1 MRLTPI
7 LFILFILSGLWS
19 GSIQAAAP
27 VSVLVDPSTYVLIRP
42 TSAQLAA
49 ANNLGGGGGGG
60 SYIFTAA
67 DFNES
72 GSTISIDFTNGQKA
86 TSLIPGYLT
95 AADWITFNAKAP
107 TASPTFTG
115 TPIAPTA
122 AADTNTTQIA
132 TTAFVIGQGY
142 LKSATASSTYQG
154 LDSDLTSIAALAT
167 TAFGRGLLAETSAST
182 LRTTLSLV
190 PGTNFLPYPSGT
202 PTGSKFL
209 RDDNSW
215 VAIAGGGDALVAN
228 PLSQFAATTSAQ
240 LAGVLSDE
248 AGASGGFVRS
258 GYLGT
263 AATEAATA
271 FQPADAD
278 LTTYA
283 NITPSANVQS
293 LLGAADYSAM
303 RTQLSLVPGTNVQAF
318 DADLSTYAGITPSA
332 NTQTFLGAANYAAM
346 RTQLGLV
353 ISTDVQ
359 AFDSDLTTWGGVTPG
374 SGVPTF
380 LTTPSSANLA
390 AAITDETGTGA
401 VVLAT
406 SPTFPGNL
414 TITGNATPATTTAG
428 TLSFDTNA
436 WATSRGSFQAYDGTA
451 NIILLGALASDTP
464 SNGQVPTWN
473 TGGTITWENAGTGN
487 VTNNATL
494 ASGNLVLGGGTS
506 VVGTSNIT
514 VTGGNNITLGNLTA
528 TTLNATAVSGATANG
543 QLLIGN
549 VTSGNFVKAVP
560 TASAGASVTLGAGT
574 IEIGSTDVRNIIVG
588 NTTVTSNS
596 TGNVTLTAGD
606 NIVLSANNTTK
617 AITINAT
624 GSGSG
629 AETGDVKFILD
640 SASVPSGWALTGVNG
655 IPAYTG
661 HDADYKPVI
670 KMAGTVATPTFSPAA
685 GAVASGTTITFSSAT
700 SGVTFMTTNNTTDPG
715 RSVGTAGGTW
725 TISANQTIEVMAY
738 KDGAYLIDSAVAS
751 AAYTLT
757 ASGPALVAEV
767 GAGAASGGDGFTTG
781 SINTTGANLIVAV
794 KVWYG
799 ATEPALSDSNT
810 NSYTAA
816 GAAQSDLPGDRKVRH
831 YYVYGGTVGSGHT
844 FTLGGTAHY
853 GSLAVMAFSGMAS
866 SPVDQNNGD
875 EETSWTTLPSGSIT
889 PTQANTVSVTG
900 LMYDSGSGAVTEP
913 TGYTAGPE
921 VAVSSGAHVGVSAAW
936 KILSATTTI
945 NPDWTASTS
954 YLYGASKHVNY
965 KY

>member
-1 MRLTPI
+1 MRLI
-7 LFILFILSGLWS
+7 YFLALACVISLAGVIR
-19 GSIQAAAP
+19 AAAP
-27 VSVLVDPSTYVLIRP
+27 VTVLVDPTTYVLIRP
-42 TSAQLAA
+42 TSAQLAN

-60 SYIFTAA
+60 YIFTAS

-72 GSTISIDFTNGQKA
+72 GSTISLDFTNGQKA
-86 TSLIPGYLT
+86 TSLIPGFLS
-95 AADWITFNAKAP
+95 AADWVTFNAKAP

-115 TPIAPTA
+115 TPVAPTA

-132 TTAFVIGQGY
+132 TTAFVIGQAY
-142 LKSATASSTYQG
+142 LKSATAATTYQG

-167 TAFGRGLLAETSAST
+167 TSFGRGLLIEASAST

-209 RDDNSW
+209 RDDNTW

-248 AGASGGFVRS
+248 AGSSGGFVRA

-263 AATEAATA
+263 AAVEAATA

-278 LTTYA
+278 LTTYS

-303 RTQLSLVPGTNVQAF
+303 RTQLSLVPGTNVQAY
-318 DADLSTYAGITPSA
+318 DADLVTYAGITPSA
-332 NTQTFLGAANYAAM
+332 NIQTFLGAANYAAM

-359 AFDSDLTTWGGVTPG
+359 AYDTDLNLFGAI
-374 SGVPTF
+374 
-380 LTTPSSANLA
+380 TPSANTQSFLGAANYAAMRALLDLEAGTDFLA
-390 AAITDETGTGA
+390 YPTGTPNGSKFLRDDNTWQS
-401 VVLAT
+401 V
-406 SPTFPGNL
+406 SGMGGNY
-414 TITGNATPATTTAG
+414 TVTGN
-428 TLSFDTNA
+428 
-436 WATSRGSFQAYDGTA
+436 
-451 NIILLGALASDTP
+451 IVAS
-464 SNGQVPTWN
+464 S
-473 TGGTITWENAGTGN
+473 GN
-487 VTNNATL
+487 VTIQS
-494 ASGNLVLGGGTS
+494 ASGQNIVLTPGAGGSVVLG
-506 VVGTSNIT
+506 T
-514 VTGGNNITLGNLTA
+514 VNA
-528 TTLNATAVSGATANG
+528 TTLNPGNITGATNDL
-543 QLLIGN
+543 QLFIGN
-549 VTSGNFVKAVP
+549 NTTGNFTRGNLV
-560 TASAGASVTLGAGT
+560 AGT
-574 IEIGSTDVRNIIVG
+574 GTSISKGATDVTIASTAASNIIVG
-588 NTTVTSNS
+588 NTTVTTNS
-596 TGNVTLTAGD
+596 TGNLTLIAGD
-606 NIVLSANNTTK
+606 NITLTANNTNK
-617 AITINAT
+617 SVTINAT
-624 GSGSG
+624 GGGSG

-655 IPAYTG
+655 IPAFTTP
-661 HDADYKPVI
+661 DADYKPVI

-685 GAVASGTTITFSSAT
+685 GAVASGTVITISSAT
-700 SGVTFMTTNNTTDPG
+700 AGVTFRTTNNTTDPS
-715 RSVGTAGGTW
+715 RSVGTTGSTW
-725 TISANQTIEVMAY
+725 TISANQTIESMAY

-767 GAGAASGGDGFTTG
+767 GAGAASGGNGFTTS
-781 SINTTGANLIVAV
+781 SINTTGANFIVAV

-799 ATEPALSDSNT
+799 ATEPTLSDSNT

-816 GAAQSDLPGDRKVRH
+816 GAASQDLPGDRKVRH

-853 GSLAVMAFSGMAS
+853 GSLAVMAFSGIAS

-875 EETSWTTLPSGSIT
+875 EETSWTTMPSGSIT
-889 PTQANTVSVTG
+889 PSQANTVSVTG
-900 LMYDSGSGAVTEP
+900 IVFDSGSGTITEP
-913 TGYTAGPE
+913 SGYTAGPE
-921 VAVSSGAHVGVSAAW
+921 VMTSGGAHIGVSAAW

-945 NPDWTASTS
+945 NPDWTSSTS

>member
-60 SYIFTAA
+60 YIFTAS

-72 GSTISIDFTNGQKA
+72 GSTVSIDFTNGQKA

-132 TTAFVIGQGY
+132 TTAFVIGQAY
-142 LKSATASSTYQG
+142 LKAATAATTYQG
-154 LDSDLTSIAALAT
+154 LDSDLTAIAALAT
-167 TAFGRGLLAETSAST
+167 TSFGRSLLTQSSAA
-182 LRTTLSLV
+182 TTRAALDLE
-190 PGTNFLPYPSGT
+190 PGTDFLAYPTGT
-202 PTGSKFL
+202 PSGSKFL

-215 VAIAGGGDALVAN
+215 VSIAGGGDALVAN

-248 AGASGGFVRS
+248 AGSSGGFVRS

-263 AATEAATA
+263 AATEASTA

-303 RTQLSLVPGTNVQAF
+303 RTQLSLVPGTNVQAY
-318 DADLSTYAGITPSA
+318 DADLATYAGITPSA
-332 NTQTFLGAANYAAM
+332 NIQTFLGAANYAAM

-359 AFDSDLTTWGGVTPG
+359 AYDTDLNLFGAI
-374 SGVPTF
+374 
-380 LTTPSSANLA
+380 TPSANTQSFLGAANYAAMRALLDLEAGTDFLA
-390 AAITDETGTGA
+390 YPTGTPNGSKY
-401 VVLAT
+401 LRDDNT
-406 SPTFPGNL
+406 WQTLPSGMGGNY
-414 TITGNATPATTTAG
+414 T
-428 TLSFDTNA
+428 
-436 WATSRGSFQAYDGTA
+436 
-451 NIILLGALASDTP
+451 
-464 SNGQVPTWN
+464 V
-473 TGGTITWENAGTGN
+473 TGN
-487 VTNNATL
+487 VV
-494 ASGNLVLGGGTS
+494 ASS
-506 VVGTSNIT
+506 
-514 VTGGNNITLGNLTA
+514 
-528 TTLNATAVSGATANG
+528 
-543 QLLIGN
+543 
-549 VTSGNFVKAVP
+549 
-560 TASAGASVTLGAGT
+560 
-574 IEIGSTDVRNIIVG
+574 
-588 NTTVTSNS
+588 
-596 TGNVTLTAGD
+596 GNVTLASASNENIILDPGGTGETRIVGSGNTTGD
-606 NIVLSANNTTK
+606 HTIGGNINVTGSANFSTVNAVTMNVTTLTGNILRRII
-617 AITINAT
+617 ANGTTMTINNTGNFTINPGDGVTIAGNAT
-624 GSGSG
+624 NNSMTINSTGGSG

-700 SGVTFMTTNNTTDPG
+700 SGVTFMTTNNTTDPS

-725 TISANQTIEVMAY
+725 TVSANQTLEVMAY

-751 AAYTLT
+751 AAYTVT
-757 ASGPALVAEV
+757 AGGPAVVVDTE
-767 GAGAASGGDGFTTG
+767 GGSGSGGNTFTL
-781 SINTTGANLIVAV
+781 SAVNTTGASTLVYTKA
-794 KVWYG
+794 WYG
-799 ATEPALSDSNT
+799 LTEPTITDSLGNT
-810 NSYTAA
+810 PTASAATSSNA
-816 GAAQSDLPGDRKVRH
+816 GSWHVRQ
-831 YYVYGGTVGSGHT
+831 YVIHGGTVGSGHV
-844 FTLGGTAHY
+844 FGLSGTEFY
-853 GSLAVMAFSGMAS
+853 GCLSVVAFSGMAS
-866 SPVDQNNGD
+866 SPKDQDAQDD
-875 EETSWTTLPSGSIT
+875 ETAWTTLPSGSIT
-889 PTQANTVSVTG
+889 PTQANTVSVTSAV
-900 LMYDSGSGAVTEP
+900 YDNGSGTITVP
-913 TGYTAGPE
+913 TGYTLAANLAP
-921 VAVSSGAHVGVSAAW
+921 VSGSSVGILVAW
-936 KILSATTTI
+936 KVLTATTTI
-945 NPDWTASTS
+945 NPEWTSSTS
-954 YLYGASKHVNY
+954 YLRGASTHVNY

>member
-132 TTAFVIGQGY
+132 TTAFVIGQAY
-142 LKSATASSTYQG
+142 LKAATAATTYQG

-167 TAFGRGLLAETSAST
+167 TSFGRSLLTQSSAA
-182 LRTTLSLV
+182 TTRAALDLE
-190 PGTNFLPYPSGT
+190 PGTDFLAYPTGT
-202 PTGSKFL
+202 PSGSKFL

-215 VAIAGGGDALVAN
+215 VSIAGGGDALVAN

-263 AATEAATA
+263 AATEASTA

-303 RTQLSLVPGTNVQAF
+303 RTQLSLVPGTNVQAY
-318 DADLSTYAGITPSA
+318 DADLATYAGITPSA
-332 NTQTFLGAANYAAM
+332 NIQTFLGAANYAAM

-359 AFDSDLTTWGGVTPG
+359 AYDTDLNLFGAITPSANTQSFLGAANYAAMRALLDLEAGTDFLAYPTGTPNGSKYLRDDNTWQTLPSGMGGNYTVTGNIIASSGNVTIQSASGQNIVLTPG
-374 SGVPTF
+374 AG
-380 LTTPSSANLA
+380 
-390 AAITDETGTGA
+390 GA
-401 VVLAT
+401 VVLGT
-406 SPTFPGNL
+406 V
-414 TITGNATPATTTAG
+414 NATT
-428 TLSFDTNA
+428 
-436 WATSRGSFQAYDGTA
+436 
-451 NIILLGALASDTP
+451 
-464 SNGQVPTWN
+464 V
-473 TGGTITWENAGTGN
+473 
-487 VTNNATL
+487 NAT
-494 ASGNLVLGGGTS
+494 
-506 VVGTSNIT
+506 NI
-514 VTGGNNITLGNLTA
+514 
-528 TTLNATAVSGATANG
+528 SGATANG
-543 QLLIGN
+543 ELLIGN
-549 VTSGNFVKAVP
+549 VTSGNYIKAVP
-560 TASAGASVTLGAGT
+560 TGGDGVNITLGAGS
-574 IEIGSTDVRNIIVG
+574 IAIGSTDARNFIVG
-588 NTTVTSNS
+588 NTTVTTNS
-596 TGNVTLTAGD
+596 TGNITIIAGDNVTLTA
-606 NIVLSANNTTK
+606 NNTTK
-617 AITINAT
+617 SITINAT
-624 GSGSG
+624 GGGSG

-655 IPAYTG
+655 IAAFTTP
-661 HDADYKPVI
+661 DADYKPVI

-700 SGVTFMTTNNTTDPG
+700 GGVTFMTTNNTTDPS

-751 AAYTLT
+751 AAYTITAGSPTWYYPPGITSNPASLDNSNVVDNAYASLSKVTFPSAGTVTKLGFWTTFTNATSTLKMAVYDSSRVLIGSGVSASITTGTDVWQEIT
-757 ASGPALVAEV
+757 ASVTIPSAGTYYIGFSMDGPYDGSLVGER
-767 GAGAASGGDGFTTG
+767 TTG
-781 SINTTGANLIVAV
+781 SSG
-794 KVWYG
+794 
-799 ATEPALSDSNT
+799 
-810 NSYTAA
+810 
-816 GAAQSDLPGDRKVRH
+816 DL
-831 YYVYGGTVGSGHT
+831 YET
-844 FTLGGTAHY
+844 F
-853 GSLAVMAFSGMAS
+853 
-866 SPVDQNNGD
+866 
-875 EETSWTTLPSGSIT
+875 
-889 PTQANTVSVTG
+889 
-900 LMYDSGSGAVTEP
+900 DSGSYGNFPGSLTSLA
-913 TGYTAGPE
+913 
-921 VAVSSGAHVGVSAAW
+921 SG
-936 KILSATTTI
+936 
-945 NPDWTASTS
+945 S
-954 YLYGASKHVNY
+954 YLWAVRAELTP
-965 KY
+965 